1 MKRIVLSGLV
11 LCSGLMVQ
19 AQSIDKIISVNK
31 VTEIETV
38 LSADDM
44 QGRRATGTVDKASA
58 YIESL
63 FKKIGLKPLTVLQ
76 TTSRICHDGVQK
88 TLKYKLMD

>member
-1 MKRIVLSGLV
+1 LSNY
-11 LCSGLMVQ
+11 
-19 AQSIDKIISVNK
+19 VNK

-44 QGRRATGTVDKASA
+44 QGRRAFTLEGLIKASA

-63 FKKIGLKPLTVLQ
+63 FKKIGLETF
-76 TTSRICHDGVQK
+76 DGATGKQEFAMTESK
-88 TLKYKLMD
+88 QTLKYKLMD

>member
-1 MKRIVLSGLV
+1 MT
-11 LCSGLMVQ
+11 Q
-19 AQSIDKIISVNK
+19 AQSIDKIINK

-44 QGRRATGTVDKASA
+44 QGRRPLLRIDKASG

-63 FKKIGLKPLTVLQ
+63 FKKIGLQ
-76 TTSRICHDGVQK
+76 TLMGWDYKQEFAMTESK
-88 TLKYKLMD
+88 TRP

>member
-1 MKRIVLSGLV
+1 VNYYKKNYKKRIVLSGLV

-19 AQSIDKIISVNK
+19 QSIDKIISVNK

-76 TTSRICHDGVQK
+76 TTSRN
-88 TLKYKLMD
+88 LP

>member
-1 MKRIVLSGLV
+1 
-11 LCSGLMVQ
+11 MVQ
-19 AQSIDKIISVNK
+19 GSIDKIISVNK

-44 QGRRATGTVDKASA
+44 QGRRAFTPGIDKASA

-63 FKKIGLKPLTVLQ
+63 FKKIGLETF
-76 TTSRICHDGVQK
+76 DGATNYKQEFAMTGPKTDLKVQI
-88 TLKYKLMD
+88 DGIDR

>member
-11 LCSGLMVQ
+11 LCSGLWCGR
-19 AQSIDKIISVNK
+19 IDKIISVNK

-44 QGRRATGTVDKASA
+44 QGRRAFTPGIDKASA

-63 FKKIGLKPLTVLQ
+63 FKKIGLETF
-76 TTSRICHDGVQK
+76 DGATNYKQEFAMTGPK
-88 TLKYKLMD
+88 TGP